1 MSALPAT
8 PIGDLLLSVRRAA
21 ALQWMAIAVLGVIGL
36 ALAAL
41 ALHQSGELAWQAR
54 HQPIHVVPGA
64 AEGVY
69 APGLAHHN
77 LLNAARYLA
86 GLAVNL
92 TPSTAAQRLA
102 ELERYVDP
110 QALAVF
116 RAERDRRLREIREQQ
131 QGRTLRVDQPDT
143 LERTDDLYRY
153 RVQGRWEIRSGSLP
167 MSEVRHIVEMRFRVG
182 TADETNPY
190 GIRIVALDVTAL
202 ETVGDAVHE

>member
-1 MSALPAT
+1 MSVLSPT
-8 PIGDLLLSVRRAA
+8 PIGDLLLAIKRAA
-21 ALQWMAIAVLGVIGL
+21 ALQWLAIAVLGLIGL

-41 ALHQSGELAWQAR
+41 ALRQSGELAWQAR

-69 APGLAHHN
+69 APGLANHN
-77 LLNAARYLA
+77 LLNAARYLV

-102 ELERYVDP
+102 ELERHVDP

-116 RAERDRRLREIREQQ
+116 RSERDRRLREIHEQQ
-131 QGRTLRVDQPDT
+131 QGRTLRPDRPDT
-143 LERTDDLYRY
+143 LEQVDGLYRY
-153 RVQGRWEIRSGSLP
+153 TVQGRWEIRSGSLP
-167 MSEVRHIVEMRFRVG
+167 MSEVRHGVEMRFRVG

-190 GIRIVALDVTAL
+190 GIRIVALEVTPL
-202 ETVGDAVHE
+202 ETVEGAAHE